1 MDKMQT
7 STKIIALIVLL
18 TAIMP
23 LVSANLGTFK
33 TGECVDI
40 KTILNASWVNIST
53 ISYPNSSL
61 IISNVDMSKNGQTF
75 NYTFCDTSTLGTY
88 TYDYFDSNDNV
99 YVNDFLINTAGVD
112 GNSTPVLIAMG
123 IALIVLIGLA
133 FACGGNH
140 PLLSVAFAFVALFML
155 NSLLQVGVVYF
166 ASTSDIAININVFQ
180 HILSFLCYGV
190 GIYML
195 AYITIKIL
203 SGLGQ
208 AKQEKMEGLL

>member
-1 MDKMQT
+1 MDNKLNY
-7 STKIIALIVLL
+7 IIIGIIFLMVV
-18 TAIMP
+18 MP
-23 LVSANLGTFK
+23 LASANLGTFK
-33 TGECVDI
+33 QGECVNI
-40 KTILNASWVNIST
+40 KTILNATWVNIST

-61 IISNVDMSKNGQTF
+61 VLSNDNMTKTGQTF
-75 NYTFCDTSTLGTY
+75 SYDFCDTTTLGTY

-140 PLLSVAFAFVALFML
+140 PILSVAFAFVALFML
-155 NSLLQVGVVYF
+155 NSLLQIGVVYF

-180 HILSFLCYGV
+180 SVITYLCYGV

-195 AYITIKIL
+195 TYLTINVI
-203 SGLGQ
+203 SGIGQ
-208 AKQEKMEGLL
+208 KKQEKMEGLL